1 MLLNKDC
8 FYKCTDTTLNYFSY
22 RDELLNKAM
31 SIFEFENLPETID
44 PDSLNFFRLIN
55 GHVGFFMLNDNLYCS
70 WGTLGGEL
78 NINREWTK
86 YIITNPAL
94 QKSYEFK
101 IDDECVVMYNSPIQK
116 FSLHSNFYDITR
128 RTAGILSDN
137 LSSINCMQINSRVQ
151 SIVSVDNSNLAVS
164 AEIALKDKYNGKP
177 YRVLTNNL
185 ANTIKVDDTAHN
197 SITDI
202 KDLINLNNYMYAQF
216 LHTIGISSLE
226 VQKPEHILSAESTDD
241 FEECQ
246 INLDIMLKSI
256 KSALD
261 KINKK
266 WGFNIKVKT
275 PYKKEREE
283 KENKENV
290 FTEEIKKDVSESDR

>member
-1 MLLNKDC
+1 MFLKNDC

-44 PDSLNFFRLIN
+44 SDSLNFFRLIN
-55 GHVGFFMLNDNLYCS
+55 GHVGFFMLNNNLYCS

-78 NINREWTK
+78 NINREWSK

-94 QKSYEFK
+94 QKSYEFN
-101 IDDECVVMYNSPIQK
+101 IDKDCIVMYNSPIQK
-116 FSLHSNFYDITR
+116 FTLRSNFYDILR

-151 SIVSVDNSNLAVS
+151 SIVSVDNSNLASS

-241 FEECQ
+241 YEECQ
-246 INLDIMLKSI
+246 INIDIMLKSI
-256 KSALD
+256 QSAID

-266 WGFNIKVKT
+266 WGFDIKVKT
-275 PYKKEREE
+275 PYKKERVKEE
-283 KENKENV
+283 TEENVLQKENK
-290 FTEEIKKDVSESDR
+290 KDVPESE

>member
-1 MLLNKDC
+1 
-8 FYKCTDTTLNYFSY
+8 
-22 RDELLNKAM
+22 
-31 SIFEFENLPETID
+31 
-44 PDSLNFFRLIN
+44 
-55 GHVGFFMLNDNLYCS
+55 
-70 WGTLGGEL
+70 
-78 NINREWTK
+78 
-86 YIITNPAL
+86 
-94 QKSYEFK
+94 
-101 IDDECVVMYNSPIQK
+101 MYNSPIQK
-116 FSLHSNFYDITR
+116 FSLRSNFYDILR

-151 SIVSVDNSNLAVS
+151 SIVSVDNSNLATS
-164 AEIALKDKYNGKP
+164 AEMALKDKYNGKP

-197 SITDI
+197 SITDV

-283 KENKENV
+283 KENSENV
-290 FTEEIKKDVSESDR
+290 FTEENKKDVPESDW

>member
-1 MLLNKDC
+1 MFLKNDC

-44 PDSLNFFRLIN
+44 SDSLNFFRLIN
-55 GHVGFFMLNDNLYCS
+55 GHVGFFMLNNNLYCS

-78 NINREWTK
+78 NINREWSK

-94 QKSYEFK
+94 QKSYEFN
-101 IDDECVVMYNSPIQK
+101 IDKDCIVMYNSPIQK
-116 FSLHSNFYDITR
+116 FTLRSNFYDILR

-151 SIVSVDNSNLAVS
+151 SIVSVDNSNLASS

-241 FEECQ
+241 YEECQ

-256 KSALD
+256 QSAID

-266 WGFNIKVKT
+266 WGFDIKVKT
-275 PYKKEREE
+275 PYKKERVKEE
-283 KENKENV
+283 TEENVLQKENK
-290 FTEEIKKDVSESDR
+290 KDVPESE